1 MARSQ
6 PCAAGDI
13 ALAGGGRAAG
23 NGTLATCDPF
33 AAGQLLNRHLVQ
45 LRDGRKVEAGQALD
59 GRELRSPDTAPDLPP
74 FPADP
79 FQFDRRIRQPGTE
92 VEVQSWRKTL
102 LPAQQGFGIAFE
114 RMVATIPDQ
123 VIHQKSAEQGCPF
136 ARRVRQ
142 DLCHQA
148 PVAMVKYR
156 PRNCAEEREGI

>member
-1 MARSQ
+1 M
-6 PCAAGDI
+6 G
-13 ALAGGGRAAG
+13 LAGGRWAEG

-74 FPADP
+74 F
-79 FQFDRRIRQPGTE
+79 QFDRRIRQEGTE
-92 VEVQSWRKTL
+92 VEVQSWRTTL

-136 ARRVRQ
+136 ARCIRQ
-142 DLCHQA
+142 DLCHRV
-148 PVAMVKYR
+148 PVVMANYR
-156 PRNCAEEREGI
+156 LENCAEEREGI